1 MPRGKE
7 PSTGRIIPGPIAEMP
22 YRLLRDTRVG
32 AGAKIIYLALR
43 HNARP
48 VDIAPAGTVLV
59 AMINR
64 TYLLEDTG
72 LGRETFRR
80 GLAEL
85 EQKGWVAVVRPNQDE
100 ITLVLNDLDLTIR
113 VDHREP
119 DRNPEHAPIKPPS
132 TYVLLAEWGGARNC
146 APP

>member
-1 MPRGKE
+1 
-7 PSTGRIIPGPIAEMP
+7 MP
-22 YRLLRDTRVG
+22 YHLLRDTRVG

-43 HNARP
+43 HNASP
-48 VDIAPAGTVLV
+48 VEMAPVERNVLV

-80 GLAEL
+80 GLTEL

-100 ITLVLNDLDLTIR
+100 ITVMVNDVDLTIR
-113 VDHREP
+113 VHHREV
-119 DRNPEHAPIKPPS
+119 DRDPERAPIAPPS
-132 TYVLLAEWGGARNC
+132 TYVLLAG
-146 APP
+146 